1 MHRSISVFAA
11 ASWAAAC
18 LSFGPSAA
26 AQNATPP
33 PTPSPTPTPSARV
46 SEEVVVSAT
55 RGAEESL
62 EVPGSASVVSGEEL
76 RRAGAKTVAD
86 ALQNVV
92 GLDTGD
98 GSDNGPR
105 LPNIGLWGLKEF
117 DALLVTVDGVPVGGP
132 FNPSLS
138 QIPVEDI
145 DRIEVVRGPQGTLYG
160 VSAFA
165 GMVQVFTR
173 RNAPTAGLA
182 GAVTGGGG
190 SFSQRNG
197 SVTWGMDAA
206 PGFRVGLFGSMARN
220 GGWQDRTDWAEDR
233 IALSGRKTWP
243 SGAAL
248 ETSLGY
254 FRFSNL
260 FGSPLPVE
268 AGEVVPNFVAERNYA
283 IRGSR
288 LDHHVVSL
296 NSNLSVPISAGLEF
310 QNTLGLARDAQTTS
324 RSFINAVDGLEAQG
338 DGSFLKPIESTLYD
352 DARMVYEFQA
362 AGRHR
367 LVGGA
372 AVTWGRT
379 TAEGIGFD
387 YDVLLLPDPVVPS
400 IDEVPVGDNRSFNDR
415 RTFVGVYANDEW
427 TPVRWLTLSA
437 GLRYDSASETLHVRQ
452 QEVGD
457 PEQDRADDARTDGKV
472 TGGGSALV
480 RIVEIA
486 AGPLSN
492 VNVYV
497 SARTNFKPA
506 APNLSEAEAAEILN
520 PETTSTQ
527 EAGLKTR
534 WFDGALALD
543 LTVFHMIFN
552 NLVVSIQ
559 GPGGAPALTNAGEER
574 FQGAEVEL
582 RWTPPTV
589 PGLAVRGGYA
599 HHDARFVHFSFV
611 APEGE
616 LVVVDGNRLELA
628 PRDLWNFSA
637 SYAPSRGPGAFV
649 AVRHQNRRPLN
660 RRNTF
665 YTDSF
670 YETDAGVSWDFPWGR
685 LAAVGRNLGDSRHYV
700 NESEIGDSQF
710 YVAPPRRFTAEL
722 TVRF

>member
-1 MHRSISVFAA
+1 M
-11 ASWAAAC
+11 
-18 LSFGPSAA
+18 
-26 AQNATPP
+26 
-33 PTPSPTPTPSARV
+33 PSARV
-46 SEEVVVSAT
+46 SEQIVVSAT
-55 RGAEESL
+55 KGAEDAL
-62 EVPGSASVVSGEEL
+62 EVPASASVISGDAL

-86 ALQNVV
+86 ALQNIV
-92 GLDTGD
+92 GLDTGG

-173 RNAPTAGLA
+173 RNAPAAGLA
-182 GAVTGGGG
+182 GSVTGGGG

-197 SVTWGMDAA
+197 SVTWGMDVA
-206 PGFRVGLFGSMARN
+206 PDLHVGVFGSMARSA
-220 GGWQDRTDWAEDR
+220 GWQDRTDWSEDR
-233 IALSGRKTWP
+233 VALSARKTWRG
-243 SGAAL
+243 GASL
-248 ETSLGY
+248 DTSLGY

-260 FGSPLPVE
+260 FGSPLPVD
-268 AGEVVPNFVAERNYA
+268 AGGVLPNFVAQRNYA

-296 NSNLSVPISAGLEF
+296 MSNLSVPISAGLEF
-310 QNTLGLARDAQTTS
+310 QNTLGLARDAQTAA
-324 RSFINAVDGLEAQG
+324 RSFINAVDGLQAQG
-338 DGSFLKPIESTLYD
+338 DGSYLKPVESTLYD
-352 DARMVYEFQA
+352 DARVVYEFQA

-379 TAEGIGFD
+379 TAEGFGFD
-387 YDVLLLPDPVVPS
+387 FGVLLLPDPVVPP
-400 IDEVPVGDNRSFNDR
+400 IDEVPVGDHRSLSDR

-427 TPVRWLTLSA
+427 TPVRWLSLSA
-437 GLRYDSASETLHVRQ
+437 GLRYDRASEALHVRQ
-452 QEVGD
+452 QEVGN
-457 PEQDRADDARTDGKV
+457 PQPDRADNARTDGKI
-472 TGGGSALV
+472 TGGGSALFRV
-480 RIVEIA
+480 LESP
-486 AGPLSN
+486 AGPLSA

-506 APNLSEAEAAEILN
+506 APNLSEAEAAVILD
-520 PETTSTQ
+520 PETTATE

-534 WFDGALALD
+534 WLGGALGLD

-552 NLVVSIQ
+552 NLVVSMAGQ
-559 GPGGAPALTNAGEER
+559 GGQPGLTNAGEER

-582 RWTPPTV
+582 RWTPSAL
-589 PGLAVRGGYA
+589 PGLAVQGGYA

-611 APEGE
+611 TPDGE
-616 LVVVDGNRLELA
+616 LRIVDGNRLELA

-649 AVRHQNRRPLN
+649 ALRHQNQRPLN

-670 YETDAGVSWDFPWGR
+670 YETDAGVSWEFPWGR

-700 NESEIGDSQF
+700 TESEIGDSQF